1 MTDHGRHGGD
11 TLILTGLRVR
21 ANHGVFDFER
31 ENGQD
36 FLIDVTAWLDLSPSA
51 AGDDLSRTVHYGEL
65 AVEIADAV
73 RRDPVDLIETVAERI
88 AGIVLAHPPVDAVE
102 VTVHKPDAPIP
113 EPFEDVAVRIL
124 RRRS

>member
-11 TLILTGLRVR
+11 ALILTGLRVR

-51 AGDDLSRTVHYGEL
+51 AGDALSRPVPYGEL
-65 AVEIADAV
+65 AVEIADPV
-73 RRDPVDLIETVAERI
+73 RRAPRDRIETVAERI
-88 AGIVLAHPPVDAVE
+88 AGVVLAHPPVDAVE